1 MSVVDLN
8 KCAISMGKVIK
19 LLAELD
25 AKTTNGNDVYEN
37 KEEFLMLAY
46 ICRVGILDRIEKNTY
61 IGMEVPVKIPTGFFS
76 SRKETVYSGVNLT
89 VGKLNDIVKMDITT
103 QNLVEGILEK
113 TDIFYEYENMLPDS
127 FKNSI

>member
-1 MSVVDLN
+1 MSGVDLN

-46 ICRVGILDRIEKNTY
+46 ICRVGILDRIENNSY
-61 IGMEVPVKIPTGFFS
+61 IGMEVPIKIPTGLFS
-76 SRKETVYSGVNLT
+76 SRKETIYSGVNLT
-89 VGKLNDIVKMDITT
+89 VGKLNEIVRMDIVT
-103 QNLVEGILEK
+103 QNLVDGILK
-113 TDIFYEYENMLPDS
+113 
-127 FKNSI
+127 KNRCIL

>member
-89 VGKLNDIVKMDITT
+89 IGKLNDIVKMDITT

-113 TDIFYEYENMLPDS
+113 TDIFYEYENMLPES